1 MKNYKELA
9 KRLAIN
15 GIEKYKQKFIL
26 EEDLMNGEE
35 RRKIVEEVDK
45 IIKDLKEERTY
56 KAKAEELQKKLDYI
70 ATLDDCDEE
79 FEL

>member
-56 KAKAEELQKKLDYI
+56 KAKAEELQKKLNHI
-70 ATLDDCDEE
+70 ATLDDCNEE